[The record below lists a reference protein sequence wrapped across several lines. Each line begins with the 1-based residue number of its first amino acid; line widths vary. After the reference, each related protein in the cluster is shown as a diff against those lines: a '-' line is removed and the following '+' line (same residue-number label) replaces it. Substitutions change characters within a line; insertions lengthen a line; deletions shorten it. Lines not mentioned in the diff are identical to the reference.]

1 MHESYKEKMKMT
13 LMQHFAELRR
23 RILWTALV
31 FVLAFCFGWLVS
43 PYVESFLTMPLLNA
57 WDDAS
62 LLYTGITDGLMIQ
75 FSLATLV
82 ALIITVPVCL
92 WHVWAY
98 IAPGLHKNEKHFL
111 IPIVVLSPLLFVL
124 GAAFAF
130 YVLFPFVFKFFLEMN
145 ETASFPVVLLPAVTG
160 YLAFTIGMLK
170 VFGIAFQMP
179 LVLVGLNRIGLLS
192 KKTAVQSRKYVIVL
206 IFIMAAV
213 LTPPDVVSQIL
224 LALPMLLLF
233 EISLLFMKRDA

>member
-1 MHESYKEKMKMT
+1 MKMT

-23 RILWTALV
+23 RILWVALI
-31 FVLAFCFGWLVS
+31 FVLAFCFGWMVA
-43 PYVESFLTMPLLNA
+43 PNVEVFLTAPLLKV

-75 FSLATLV
+75 FSLATMV
-82 ALIITVPVCL
+82 ALIITVPVFL

-98 IAPGLHKNEKHFL
+98 VAPGLHKNEKQFLVPIFL
-111 IPIVVLSPLLFVL
+111 ISPLLFVI

-130 YVLFPFVFKFFLEMN
+130 YVLFPFAFKFFLEIN
-145 ETASFPVVLLPAVTG
+145 ESANFPVVLLPAVTG
-160 YLAFTIGMLK
+160 YLAFAIGMLK

-179 LVLVGLNRIGLLS
+179 LVLVGLNRIGVLS
-192 KKTAVQSRKYVIVL
+192 RKAAIQSRKYVIVL

-213 LTPPDVVSQIL
+213 LTPPDVISQIL

-233 EISLLFMKRDA
+233 ELSILFMKKDS

>member
-1 MHESYKEKMKMT
+1 MKMT

-23 RILWTALV
+23 RILWVALI
-31 FVLAFCFGWLVS
+31 FILAFCFGWVVA
-43 PYVESFLTMPLLNA
+43 PNVEVFLTAPLLNA

-75 FSLATLV
+75 FSLATMI
-82 ALIITVPVCL
+82 ALIITVPVFL

-98 IAPGLHKNEKHFL
+98 IAPGLHKNEKQFLVPIFL
-111 IPIVVLSPLLFVL
+111 ISPLLFVIV
-124 GAAFAF
+124 AAFAF
-130 YVLFPFVFKFFLEMN
+130 YVLFPFAFQFFLVIN
-145 ETASFPVVLLPAVTG
+145 ESANFPVVLLPAVTG
-160 YLAFTIGMLK
+160 YLAFAIGMLK

-179 LVLVGLNRIGLLS
+179 LVLVGLNRIGVLS
-192 KKTAVQSRKYVIVL
+192 RKTAIQSRKYVIVL

-213 LTPPDVVSQIL
+213 LTPPDIISQIL

-233 EISLLFMKRDA
+233 ELSILFMKKDS